1 MMNRNGEAAMDMV
14 NVTLSVTKM
23 LDRALETHVDT
34 GRVDADKYAFQLGYC
49 EGTLRDFIHRVM
61 MEVGEE
67 RAVELMER
75 TGIRPVYSA
84 EV

>member
-1 MMNRNGEAAMDMV
+1 MDMV
-14 NVTLSVTKM
+14 NVTLSITKM
-23 LDRALETHVDT
+23 LDRAVEEFKQKVDYNP
-34 GRVDADKYAFQLGYC
+34 DLYAYQLGYC

-61 MEVGEE
+61 MEIGVE

-75 TGIRPVYSA
+75 SGIKPVYVNV

>member
-1 MMNRNGEAAMDMV
+1 MKQI
-14 NVTLSVTKM
+14 NVTASITEM
-23 LDRALETHVDT
+23 LDRASEEFKQKVDYNP
-34 GRVDADKYAFQLGYC
+34 DLYAYQLGYC

-61 MEVGEE
+61 MEIGVE

-75 TGIRPVYSA
+75 SGIKPVYVNV

>member
-1 MMNRNGEAAMDMV
+1 MMKREGEALMESV
-14 NVTLSVTKM
+14 NVTLSVKRM
-23 LDRALETHVDT
+23 LDRAVEQHTT
-34 GRVDADKYAFQLGYC
+34 EYGRLPDKYAYQLGYC

-75 TGIRPVYSA
+75 SGIRPVYSA
-84 EV
+84 GV

>member
-1 MMNRNGEAAMDMV
+1 MKQI
-14 NVTLSVTKM
+14 NVTASITEM
-23 LDRALETHVDT
+23 LDRASEEFKQKVDYNP
-34 GRVDADKYAFQLGYC
+34 DLYAYQLGYC

-61 MEVGEE
+61 VEIGVE

-75 TGIRPVYSA
+75 SGIKPVYVNV

>member
-1 MMNRNGEAAMDMV
+1 MKQI
-14 NVTLSVTKM
+14 NVTASITEM
-23 LDRALETHVDT
+23 LDRASEEFKQKVDY
-34 GRVDADKYAFQLGYC
+34 DPDLYAYQLGYC

-61 MEVGEE
+61 LEIGVE

-75 TGIRPVYSA
+75 SGIKPVYVNV

>member
-1 MMNRNGEAAMDMV
+1 MDTV
-14 NVTLSVTKM
+14 NVTLSITKM
-23 LDRALETHVDT
+23 LDRAVEQHTAEY
-34 GRVDADKYAFQLGYC
+34 GYFPDKYAFQLGYC

-75 TGIRPVYSA
+75 CGIRPVYSV

>member
-1 MMNRNGEAAMDMV
+1 MEMV
-14 NVTLSVTKM
+14 NVTLSITRM
-23 LDRALETHVDT
+23 LDRAVLEHC
-34 GRVDADKYAFQLGYC
+34 ADRPTDLKSAFQLGYC
-49 EGTLRDFIHRVM
+49 EHTLRDFIHRVM

-75 TGIRPVYSA
+75 SGIRPVYVSV

>member
-1 MMNRNGEAAMDMV
+1 MDMV
-14 NVTLSVTKM
+14 NVTLSVTRM
-23 LDRALETHVDT
+23 LDRAVQEHCAERPST
-34 GRVDADKYAFQLGYC
+34 DKYAYQLGYC

-75 TGIRPVYSA
+75 SGIRPVYVSV